1 MTLLDRTLFL
11 AFLRSYAI
19 VLSCLI
25 SLYVVIDL
33 FTNINDFTARG
44 GLGDMLAHVA
54 KYYGYRVSLI
64 FDRLCEPI
72 SLLAAVF
79 TVAWL
84 QRSNELMPQLAAG
97 IPTRRVI
104 RPVLTGAALMLVLGP
119 VNQEFIIPS
128 ISDDLQAD
136 RDDPGYQKPVEVRG
150 GFDSTG
156 AHIEGLIGIRAES
169 KVRGFFVTF
178 PETAPSGM
186 LHLSAEEAV
195 YVPPGPGEFTG
206 GWQLY
211 NCYPETL
218 DEGSVPQTLQPLGP
232 RRYFLKTRDVDF
244 DAISRG
250 PGWFALASTSALRSV
265 LDHPDPRR
273 MAPVAVLF
281 HMRLTRPVAG
291 LLLVILG
298 LAVILRDQN
307 RHVFISAGICL
318 GVCALFVVVQYG
330 CKYLGDNDLI
340 SPPLAA
346 WLPVMFF
353 GPVAVAQ
360 FDAIHT

>member
-1 MTLLDRTLFL
+1 VTLLDRALFA

-33 FTNINDFTARG
+33 FTNINDFTGQG
-44 GLGDMLAHVA
+44 GLGAVLAHVGR
-54 KYYGYRVSLI
+54 YYGYRISQI
-64 FDRLCEPI
+64 FDRLSEPI
-72 SLLAAVF
+72 CLLAAVF

-84 QRSNELMPQLAAG
+84 QRSNELLPQLSAG
-97 IPTRRVI
+97 LPTRRVI
-104 RPVLTGAALMLVLGP
+104 RPVLFGSALMLALGP
-119 VNQEFIIPS
+119 VNQEYVIPS
-128 ISDDLQAD
+128 ISDALQSG
-136 RDDPGYQKPVEVRG
+136 RDDPGREKPFEVRG

-156 AHIEGLIGIRAES
+156 THVEGLTGFRNER
-169 KVRGFFVTF
+169 KVKWFFVLF

-186 LHLSAEEAV
+186 LHLAAEEAV
-195 YVPPGPGEFTG
+195 YVPPGTAELSG

-211 NCYPETL
+211 NCVPETL
-218 DEGSVPQTLQPLGP
+218 DDTILPPTLRPLGP

-244 DAISRG
+244 DTLAHG
-250 PGWFALASTSALRSV
+250 PGWFSLASTSALRDV
-265 LDHPDPRR
+265 LNNPDPRR

-281 HMRLTRPVAG
+281 HMRLTRPLAG
-291 LLLVILG
+291 LLLVLLG

-307 RHVFISAGICL
+307 RHVFISAGLCL
-318 GVCALFVVVQYG
+318 VVCAVFVVLQFG

-346 WLPVMFF
+346 WLPVLFF
-353 GPVAVAQ
+353 GPVAIAQ